1 MLGPTLRELDRE
13 ELVLGLRV
21 AKISE
26 IRCKVRFWVWLSC
39 LHLSLLYL
47 LLLTVPNPRVRTLLL
62 GILFL
67 VLIVEIDFELKVG
80 APRRTVEDEQG
91 SGIGEVSRKKSTGA

>member
-13 ELVLGLRV
+13 ELVPGLRV

-39 LHLSLLYL
+39 LHLSLDL
-47 LLLTVPNPRVRTLLL
+47 LLLTIPNPGVRTLLL

-80 APRRTVEDEQG
+80 APRRTRSEERRVGTEC
-91 SGIGEVSRKKSTGA
+91 V

>member
-1 MLGPTLRELDRE
+1 MKE
-13 ELVLGLRV
+13 ELLEE
-21 AKISE
+21 ANS
-26 IRCKVRFWVWLSC
+26 
-39 LHLSLLYL
+39 HLSLLYL
-47 LLLTVPNPRVRTLLL
+47 LLLTVPNPGVRTLLL

-91 SGIGEVSRKKSTGA
+91 GGIGEVYRKKATGA